1 MNTVL
6 EFKNVSYYYQDG
18 SKKSS
23 ILNHIDFSFEKG
35 KFYTI
40 LGSSG
45 SGKTTFL
52 ALASGL
58 DTPKFGDILFSGEN
72 INNIGLTNFRNK
84 NIGIVFQSYNLIPYM
99 TSLQNVLTSMEI
111 TRNKIENRKHKAYD
125 LLENM
130 GLTKDETNRN
140 VLKLSGGQQQ
150 RVAIARAIATEGD
163 LILADEPTG
172 NLDHDTA
179 IEIIKLLKTLAH
191 ENNKCVIVV
200 THSNDVAAES
210 DVILNLKAGKLV
222 IA

>member
-6 EFKNVSYYYQDG
+6 EFKNVSYHYQDG
-18 SKKSS
+18 SQKSS
-23 ILNHIDFSFEKG
+23 ILKQIDFSFEKG

-58 DTPKFGDILFSGEN
+58 DIPKSGDILYDGKS

-99 TSLQNVLTSMEI
+99 TSLQNVLTAMEI
-111 TRNKIENRKHKAYD
+111 TKNKIENRKQKAYD
-125 LLENM
+125 LLEKM
-130 GLTKDETNRN
+130 GLTKEEAHRT

-150 RVAIARAIATEGD
+150 RVAVARAISTESD

-179 IEIIKLLKTLAH
+179 IEIIKIFKTLAH

-200 THSNDVAAES
+200 THSSDVAAQS
-210 DVILNLKAGKLV
+210 DVILNLKDGKLV

>member
-1 MNTVL
+1 MDTVL
-6 EFKNVSYYYQDG
+6 KFKNVSYHYQDG

-23 ILNHIDFSFEKG
+23 ILKQIDFSFEKG

-58 DTPKFGDILFSGEN
+58 DIPKSGEILYDDKN

-99 TSLQNVLTSMEI
+99 TSLQNVLTAMEI
-111 TRNKIENRKHKAYD
+111 TKNKIENRKQEAYD
-125 LLENM
+125 LLEKM
-130 GLTKDETNRN
+130 GLTKEETNRN

-163 LILADEPTG
+163 LIFADEPTG

-179 IEIIKLLKTLAH
+179 IEIIKIFKTLAH
-191 ENNKCVIVV
+191 ENNKCIIVV
-200 THSNDVAAES
+200 THSSDVADQS

>member
-23 ILNHIDFSFEKG
+23 ILKHIDFSFEKG

-99 TSLQNVLTSMEI
+99 TSLQNVLTAMEI
-111 TRNKIENRKHKAYD
+111 TKNKIENRKHKAYD

>member
-6 EFKNVSYYYQDG
+6 EFKNVSYHYQDG

-23 ILNHIDFSFEKG
+23 ILKQIDFSFEKG

-58 DTPKFGDILFSGEN
+58 DIPKSGDILYDGKN
-72 INNIGLTNFRNK
+72 INSIGLTNFRNK
-84 NIGIVFQSYNLIPYM
+84 NVGIVFQSYNLIPYM
-99 TSLQNVLTSMEI
+99 TSLQNVLTAMEI
-111 TRNKIENRKHKAYD
+111 TKNKIENRKQKAYA
-125 LLENM
+125 LLEKI
-130 GLTKDETNRN
+130 GLTKEEANRN

-150 RVAIARAIATEGD
+150 RVAISRALATEGD
-163 LILADEPTG
+163 IIFADEPTG

-179 IEIIKLLKTLAH
+179 IEIIKIFKTLAH
-191 ENNKCVIVV
+191 ENNKSVIVV
-200 THSNDVAAES
+200 THSSDVAAQS

-222 IA
+222 ID

>member
-6 EFKNVSYYYQDG
+6 EFKNVSYHYQDG

-23 ILNHIDFSFEKG
+23 ILKQIDFSFEKG

-58 DTPKFGDILFSGEN
+58 DIPKSGEILYDDKN

-99 TSLQNVLTSMEI
+99 TSLQNVLTAMEI
-111 TRNKIENRKHKAYD
+111 TKNKIENRKQEAYD
-125 LLENM
+125 LLEKM
-130 GLTKDETNRN
+130 GLTKEETNRN

-163 LILADEPTG
+163 LIFADEPTG

-179 IEIIKLLKTLAH
+179 IEIIKIFKTLAH
-191 ENNKCVIVV
+191 ENNKCIIVV
-200 THSNDVAAES
+200 THSSDVADQS

>member
-6 EFKNVSYYYQDG
+6 EFKNVSYHYQDG

-23 ILNHIDFSFEKG
+23 ILKQIDFNFEKG

-58 DTPKFGDILFSGEN
+58 DTPKSGDILFSGEN

-99 TSLQNVLTSMEI
+99 TSLQNVLTAMEI
-111 TRNKIENRKHKAYD
+111 TKNKIENRKHKAYD

-130 GLTKDETNRN
+130 GLTKEETNRN

-150 RVAIARAIATEGD
+150 RVAIARAISTESD

-179 IEIIKLLKTLAH
+179 IEIIKLFKTLAH

-210 DVILNLKAGKLV
+210 DVILKLKAGKLV

>member
-6 EFKNVSYYYQDG
+6 EFKNVSYHYQDG

-23 ILNHIDFSFEKG
+23 ILKQIDFSFEKG

-58 DTPKFGDILFSGEN
+58 DIPKSGYILYNDKN

-84 NIGIVFQSYNLIPYM
+84 NVGIVFQSYNLIPYM
-99 TSLQNVLTSMEI
+99 TSLQNVLTAMEI
-111 TRNKIENRKHKAYD
+111 TKNKIENKKQKAYD
-125 LLENM
+125 LLEKM
-130 GLTKDETNRN
+130 GLTKEEANRN
-140 VLKLSGGQQQ
+140 VLNLSGGQQQ
-150 RVAIARAIATEGD
+150 RVAVARAIATEGD

-179 IEIIKLLKTLAH
+179 SEIIKIFKTLAH
-191 ENNKCVIVV
+191 ENNKSVIVV
-200 THSNDVAAES
+200 THSSDVAAQS

>member
-6 EFKNVSYYYQDG
+6 EFKNVNYHYQDG

-23 ILNHIDFSFEKG
+23 ILKQIDFSFEKG

-58 DTPKFGDILFSGEN
+58 DIPKSGDILYDDKN

-99 TSLQNVLTSMEI
+99 TSLQNVLTAMEI
-111 TRNKIENRKHKAYD
+111 TKNKIENRKQKACD
-125 LLENM
+125 LLEKT
-130 GLTKDETNRN
+130 GLTREEIKRS
-140 VLKLSGGQQQ
+140 VLKISGGQQQ
-150 RVAIARAIATEGD
+150 RVAIARALATEGD
-163 LILADEPTG
+163 IIFADEPTG

-179 IEIIKLLKTLAH
+179 IEIIKLFKTLAY
-191 ENNKCVIVV
+191 ENNKCIIVV
-200 THSNDVAAES
+200 THSNDVAAQS
-210 DVILNLKAGKLV
+210 DVKLKLKNGKLV

>member
-99 TSLQNVLTSMEI
+99 TSLQNVLTAMEI
-111 TRNKIENRKHKAYD
+111 TKNKIENRKHKAYD

-130 GLTKDETNRN
+130 GLTKEETNRN

-150 RVAIARAIATEGD
+150 RVAIARAIATEGN

-179 IEIIKLLKTLAH
+179 IEIIKLFKTLAH
-191 ENNKCVIVV
+191 EDNKCVIVV
-200 THSNDVAAES
+200 THSNDVADQS

>member
-6 EFKNVSYYYQDG
+6 EFKNVNYHYQDG

-23 ILNHIDFSFEKG
+23 ILKQIDFSFEKG

-58 DTPKFGDILFSGEN
+58 DIPKSGDILYDDKN

-99 TSLQNVLTSMEI
+99 TSLQNVLTAMEI
-111 TRNKIENRKHKAYD
+111 TKNKIENRKQKAYAI
-125 LLENM
+125 LEKM
-130 GLTKDETNRN
+130 GLTKEETNRN

-163 LILADEPTG
+163 LIFADEPTG

-179 IEIIKLLKTLAH
+179 IEIIKIFKTLAY
-191 ENNKCVIVV
+191 ENNKCIIVV
-200 THSNDVAAES
+200 THSNDVAAKS
-210 DVILNLKAGKLV
+210 DIILKLKEGKLV

>member
-6 EFKNVSYYYQDG
+6 EFKNVNYHYQDG

-23 ILNHIDFSFEKG
+23 ILKQIDFSFEKG

-58 DTPKFGDILFSGEN
+58 DIPKSGDILYDDKN

-99 TSLQNVLTSMEI
+99 TSLQNVLTAMEI
-111 TRNKIENRKHKAYD
+111 TKNKIENRKQKAYAI
-125 LLENM
+125 LEKM
-130 GLTKDETNRN
+130 GLTKEETNRN

-163 LILADEPTG
+163 LIFADEPTG

-179 IEIIKLLKTLAH
+179 IEIIKIFKTLAH
-191 ENNKCVIVV
+191 ENNKCIIVV
-200 THSNDVAAES
+200 THSNDVADQS

>member
-99 TSLQNVLTSMEI
+99 TSLQNVLTAMEI
-111 TRNKIENRKHKAYD
+111 TKNKIENRKHKAYD

-130 GLTKDETNRN
+130 GLTKEETNRN

-200 THSNDVAAES
+200 THSSDVADQS

>member
-6 EFKNVSYYYQDG
+6 EFKKVSYHYQDG

-23 ILNHIDFSFEKG
+23 ILKEIDFIFEKG

-58 DTPKFGDILFSGEN
+58 DIPRAGDILYEGRN
-72 INNIGLTNFRNK
+72 IKNIGLTNYRNK
-84 NIGIVFQSYNLIPYM
+84 NIGIVFQSYNLITYM
-99 TSLQNVLTSMEI
+99 SSLQNVLTAMEI
-111 TRNKIENRKHKAYD
+111 TKNKIENKKQKAYD
-125 LLENM
+125 LLEKM
-130 GLTKDETNRN
+130 GLTKEEANRN
-140 VLKLSGGQQQ
+140 VLKISGGQQQ

-163 LILADEPTG
+163 LIFADEPTG

-179 IEIIKLLKTLAH
+179 IEIINIFKTLAH
-191 ENNKCVIVV
+191 ENNKCVIGV
-200 THSNDVAAES
+200 THSNEVAAQS
-210 DVILNLKAGKLV
+210 DVILKLNAGKLV

>member
-99 TSLQNVLTSMEI
+99 TSLQNVLTAMEI
-111 TRNKIENRKHKAYD
+111 TKNKIENRKHKAYD

-130 GLTKDETNRN
+130 GLTKEETNRN

-150 RVAIARAIATEGD
+150 RVAIARAIATEGN

-179 IEIIKLLKTLAH
+179 IEIIELFKTLAH
-191 ENNKCVIVV
+191 EDNKCVIVV
-200 THSNDVAAES
+200 THSNDVADQS

>member
-1 MNTVL
+1 MNTIL
-6 EFKNVSYYYQDG
+6 EFKNVSYHYQDG

-23 ILNHIDFSFEKG
+23 ILKQIDFSFEKG

-58 DTPKFGDILFSGEN
+58 DIPKSGDILYDGKN

-99 TSLQNVLTSMEI
+99 TSLQNVLTAMEI
-111 TRNKIENRKHKAYD
+111 TKNKIENRKQKAYD
-125 LLENM
+125 LLEKM
-130 GLTKDETNRN
+130 GLTKEEANRN

-150 RVAIARAIATEGD
+150 RVAVARALATEGN
-163 LILADEPTG
+163 IIFADEPTG
-172 NLDHDTA
+172 NLDHNTA
-179 IEIIKLLKTLAH
+179 IDIINIFKTLAH
-191 ENNKCVIVV
+191 ENNKSVIVV
-200 THSNDVAAES
+200 THSSDVAAQS

>member
-23 ILNHIDFSFEKG
+23 ILNHIDFNFEKG

-99 TSLQNVLTSMEI
+99 TSLQNVLTAMEI
-111 TRNKIENRKHKAYD
+111 TKNKIENRKHKAYD

-179 IEIIKLLKTLAH
+179 IEIIKLFKTLAH
-191 ENNKCVIVV
+191 EDNKCVIVV

>member
-1 MNTVL
+1 MSAIL
-6 EFKNVSYYYQDG
+6 ELKNISYHYQDA
-18 SKKSS
+18 SKRIS
-23 ILNHIDFSFEKG
+23 ILNSVDFSFEKG

-45 SGKTTFL
+45 SGKTTL
-52 ALASGL
+52 LSLISGL
-58 DTPKFGDILFSGEN
+58 DTPKSGAILYDGKN
-72 INNIGLTNFRNK
+72 INTIGLTNFRNK

-99 TSLQNVLTSMEI
+99 TSLQNVLTAMEI
-111 TRNKIENRKHKAYD
+111 TKNKIENRKQKAYA

-130 GLTKDETNRN
+130 GLTKEETNRN

-163 LILADEPTG
+163 LIFADEPTG

-179 IEIIKLLKTLAH
+179 IEIIKIFKTLAH
-191 ENNKCVIVV
+191 ENNKCIIVV
-200 THSNDVAAES
+200 THSSDVAAES

>member
-6 EFKNVSYYYQDG
+6 EFKNVSYNYQNG

-23 ILNHIDFSFEKG
+23 ILREIDFSFEKG

-58 DTPKFGDILFSGEN
+58 DIPKSGDILYDDKN

-99 TSLQNVLTSMEI
+99 TSLQNVLTAMEI
-111 TRNKIENRKHKAYD
+111 TKNKIENKKQKAYAI
-125 LLENM
+125 LEKM
-130 GLTKDETNRN
+130 GLTKEEANRN

-150 RVAIARAIATEGD
+150 RVAIARAIATESD

-179 IEIIKLLKTLAH
+179 IEIIKLFKTLAH
-191 ENNKCVIVV
+191 ENNKCIIVV
-200 THSNDVAAES
+200 THSNDVADQS

>member
-99 TSLQNVLTSMEI
+99 TSLQNVLTAMEI
-111 TRNKIENRKHKAYD
+111 TKNKIENRKHKAYD

-130 GLTKDETNRN
+130 GLTKEETNRN

-150 RVAIARAIATEGD
+150 RVAIARAIATEGN

-179 IEIIKLLKTLAH
+179 IEIIKLFKTLAH

-200 THSNDVAAES
+200 THSNDVADQS

>member
-6 EFKNVSYYYQDG
+6 EFKNVNYHYQDG

-23 ILNHIDFSFEKG
+23 ILKQIDFSFEKG

-58 DTPKFGDILFSGEN
+58 DIPKSGDILYDDKN

-99 TSLQNVLTSMEI
+99 TSLQNVLTAMEI
-111 TRNKIENRKHKAYD
+111 TKNKIENRKQKAYA

-130 GLTKDETNRN
+130 GLTKEETNRN

-163 LILADEPTG
+163 LIFADEPTG

-179 IEIIKLLKTLAH
+179 IEIIKIFKTLAH
-191 ENNKCVIVV
+191 ENNKCIIVV

>member
-6 EFKNVSYYYQDG
+6 EFKNVSYHYQDG

-23 ILNHIDFSFEKG
+23 ILKQIDFSFEKG

-58 DTPKFGDILFSGEN
+58 DIPKSGDILYDGKS

-99 TSLQNVLTSMEI
+99 TSLQNVLTAMEI
-111 TRNKIENRKHKAYD
+111 TKNKIENRKQKAYD
-125 LLENM
+125 LLEKM
-130 GLTKDETNRN
+130 GLTKEEANRN

-150 RVAIARAIATEGD
+150 RVAVARAISTESD

-172 NLDHDTA
+172 NLDHGTA
-179 IEIIKLLKTLAH
+179 IEIIKIFKTLAH
-191 ENNKCVIVV
+191 ENNKSVIVV
-200 THSNDVAAES
+200 THSSDVAAQS

>member
-99 TSLQNVLTSMEI
+99 TSLQNVLTAMEI
-111 TRNKIENRKHKAYD
+111 TKNKIENRKHKAYD

-130 GLTKDETNRN
+130 GLTKEETNRN

-150 RVAIARAIATEGD
+150 RVAIARAIATESN

-179 IEIIKLLKTLAH
+179 IEIIKLFKTLAH
-191 ENNKCVIVV
+191 EDNKCVIVV
-200 THSNDVAAES
+200 THSNDVADQS